1 MTGTLIERLE
11 AVVARLEA
19 METQARSLDDTLLFG
34 GVLPVLRFDGT
45 VKFHWT
51 HPSFEGPHLHAESD
65 GCQVMTVAEANERL
79 DRLKGMA
86 FA

>member
-1 MTGTLIERLE
+1 MTLVERLE
-11 AVVARLEA
+11 AVVASLEA
-19 METQARSLDDTLLFG
+19 IETQARSLDDTLLFG
-34 GVLPVLRFDGT
+34 GMLPVLRFDGA

-65 GCQVMTVAEANERL
+65 GCQVVTVAEAIERM
-79 DRLKGMA
+79 DQLKGMA